1 VSHEAQA
8 YKDPGTPEEQ
18 SRRQFMVNAT
28 LGIGAIIGL
37 VVAVPTLTS
46 LVPESMLK
54 ASAGGSWA
62 PLSPADFKA
71 LDTATDTPVKI
82 SINFKTKD
90 AYLPESEVSHFV
102 WGVKLNDEQVKNYK
116 KLRPD
121 IYAAPGGNVNY
132 EVVNLNFVIFS
143 SVCPHLAC
151 LYSWIPEAKR
161 FICPCHASQFGIEG
175 NYLSGPAPRGLD
187 PLPLRAANGT
197 AEVTWI
203 NYKVQQPSRL
213 IISYT

>member
-8 YKDPGTPEEQ
+8 YLDPGTPEEQ
-18 SRRQFMVNAT
+18 TRRQFMVNAT

-37 VVAVPTLTS
+37 VIAVPTLTS

-54 ASAGGSWA
+54 GAGGGTWA
-62 PLSPADFKA
+62 PMPEAELKA
-71 LDTATDTPVKI
+71 LQAATDTPVKI
-82 SINFKTKD
+82 SVNFKAKD
-90 AYLPESEVSHFV
+90 AYLPESDVSHFA
-102 WGVKLNDEQVKNYK
+102 WGVKLTDEQVKNYK

-121 IYAAPGGNVNY
+121 IYDKPGGNVPY
-132 EVVNLNFVIFS
+132 PVVNLNFVIFS

-151 LYSWIPEAKR
+151 LYSWVPEAKR
-161 FICPCHASQFGIEG
+161 FICPCHGSQFGIEG
-175 NYLSGPAPRGLD
+175 NYLAGPSPRGLD
-187 PLPLRAANGT
+187 PLPFREANGK

-213 IISYT
+213 IVSYT

>member
-1 VSHEAQA
+1 MSHEAQA

-18 SRRQFMVNAT
+18 TRRTFMANAT

-37 VVAVPTLTS
+37 VVAVPSLTS

-54 ASAGGSWA
+54 GNAGGSWA
-62 PLSPADFKA
+62 PFAPADFKA
-71 LDTATDTPVKI
+71 LQNATDTPVKI

-90 AYLPESEVSHFV
+90 AYLPESDVSHFV
-102 WGVKLNDEQVKNYK
+102 WGVKLNDEQMKTYK
-116 KLRPD
+116 EKRPD
-121 IYAAPGGNVNY
+121 IYAAPGGNVPY

-151 LYSWIPEAKR
+151 LYSWVPDAKR
-161 FICPCHASQFGIEG
+161 FICPCHGSQFGIEG
-175 NYLSGPAPRGLD
+175 NYIEGPAPRGLD

-203 NYKVQQPSRL
+203 NYKVQQPNRL